1 MRGRKMRVP
10 SAADGNYFVY
20 LQNENGERPI
30 EENPEKQDVQ
40 NKPNVKKQKI
50 LINNVKTKIL

>member
-1 MRGRKMRVP
+1 MRVP
-10 SAADGNYFVY
+10 TAADGNYFVY

-40 NKPNVKKQKI
+40 NKPNVKKQKNI
-50 LINNVKTKIL
+50 D